1 MSNARTIYRKGFEH
15 YVNGEHELAITEFR
29 HALEED
35 PKLAIAWNGLSLALG
50 QSGDLDGAV
59 AAAEELTKLE
69 PNDPLSHAN
78 LSRLLQQKGMIP
90 EAEAEMAVAN
100 QLEVQQKGES

>member
-1 MSNARTIYRKGFEH
+1 MSNARAIYKKGFDH
-15 YVNGEHELAITEFR
+15 YVSGEHTLAVAEFR
-29 HALEED
+29 EALRED
-35 PKLAIAWNGLSLALG
+35 PALAIAWNGLSLALG
-50 QSGDLDGAV
+50 QSGDLDGAIE
-59 AAAEELTKLE
+59 AAEKLAELE

-100 QLEVQQKGES
+100 QLEQQGSSES

>member
-1 MSNARTIYRKGFEH
+1 MSNARAIYKKGFDH
-15 YVNGEHELAITEFR
+15 YVSGEHALAVAKFR
-29 HALEED
+29 EALRED
-35 PKLAIAWNGLSLALG
+35 PALAIAWNGLSLALG
-50 QSGDLDGAV
+50 QSGDLDGAIE
-59 AAAEELTKLE
+59 AAEKLAELE

-100 QLEVQQKGES
+100 QLEQQGSSES